1 MKCLKIV
8 PMCQKTTRLVILKLE
23 IPKSKCING
32 KVYHTECFLCYFC
45 KTSFVKDYPEKP
57 KIRYKA
63 RKNVSIPF
71 DGNWRDPYHPE
82 CLKMSYGKQC
92 YACLKFA
99 YPYVTVRNS
108 DAGDFGYERYYHNDC
123 IKESVPSNYTG
134 QPITRGIFP

>member
-1 MKCLKIV
+1 M
-8 PMCQKTTRLVILKLE
+8 
-23 IPKSKCING
+23 
-32 KVYHTECFLCYFC
+32 
-45 KTSFVKDYPEKP
+45 KDYPEKP

-82 CLKMSYGKQC
+82 CLKMSNGKQC
-92 YACLKFA
+92 YTCLKFA

-123 IKESVPSNYTG
+123 IKESVPSNKYTLV
-134 QPITRGIFP
+134 QL